1 MLKNFQ
7 EVVVSMAGHCRKCGA
22 ELKEKGDFCPNCGE
36 KNPLPSKKLINKYV
50 IFAICVIVI
59 LAVAASIFLVGN
71 QTQIVTVDGVK
82 FEIPSSYV
90 NDPSRTDISYDG
102 NVKSSAMGWSN
113 DENYIEIGITRTP
126 GSGINSKEVA
136 AQVGGSPTKM
146 FGYDGYYQKYDEESY
161 SFVFG
166 MKDKVCM
173 IYVSDYNAFDDVKVI
188 DENN

>member
-1 MLKNFQ
+1 MEEYCKN
-7 EVVVSMAGHCRKCGA
+7 CGA
-22 ELKEKGDFCPNCGE
+22 KLKKTGDFCPNCGE
-36 KNPLPSKKLINKYV
+36 KNPKHKKNILNKY
-50 IFAICVIVI
+50 AILILILIVI
-59 LAVAASIFLVGN
+59 GVVVASIFLVGN

-90 NDPSRTDISYDG
+90 NDPSRTDISYDD

-136 AQVGGSPTKM
+136 AQIGGSPTKM

-173 IYVSDYNAFDDVKVI
+173 IYVSDYDAFSEVNVI
-188 DENN
+188 GED

>member
-1 MLKNFQ
+1 MEEYCKN
-7 EVVVSMAGHCRKCGA
+7 CGA
-22 ELKEKGDFCPNCGE
+22 KLKKTGDFCPNCGE
-36 KNPLPSKKLINKYV
+36 KNPKHKKNILNKY
-50 IFAICVIVI
+50 AILILILIVI
-59 LAVAASIFLVGN
+59 GAVVASIFLVGN

-90 NDPSRTDISYDG
+90 NDPSRTDISYDD

-136 AQVGGSPTKM
+136 AQIGGSPTKM
-146 FGYDGYYQKYDEESY
+146 FGYEGYYQKYDEESY

-173 IYVSDYNAFDDVKVI
+173 IYVSDYDAFSEVNVI
-188 DENN
+188 GED

>member
-1 MLKNFQ
+1 MD
-7 EVVVSMAGHCRKCGA
+7 GYCRKCGA
-22 ELKEKGDFCPNCGE
+22 KLKEKGDFCPNCGE
-36 KNPLPSKKLINKYV
+36 KNPAPKKNPRNRYIILI
-50 IFAICVIVI
+50 IIAVIVI
-59 LAVAASIFLVGN
+59 AVLASVFLVGN

-90 NDPSRTDISYDG
+90 NDPSRTDISYEG

-126 GSGINSKEVA
+126 GSGINSKDVA

-173 IYVSDYNAFDDVKVI
+173 IYVSDYDAFSDVKVI
-188 DENN
+188 GED

>member
-1 MLKNFQ
+1 M
-7 EVVVSMAGHCRKCGA
+7 ERHCEKCGA
-22 ELKEKGDFCPNCGE
+22 KLKQTGDFCPNCGE
-36 KNPLPSKKLINKYV
+36 KITSPRKKFLNQH
-50 IFAICVIVI
+50 AILFIIIIVI
-59 LAVAASIFLVGN
+59 MAVSASIFLIGG

-82 FEIPSSYV
+82 FEIPSSYI

-113 DENYIEIGITRTP
+113 DEHYIEIGITRTP

-136 AQVGGSPTKM
+136 ANLGGTPTTM
-146 FGYDGYYQKYDEESY
+146 FGYSGYYQKYDEESY

-173 IYVSDYNAFDDVKVI
+173 IYVSDYDAFSDVKVM
-188 DENN
+188 DEY

>member
-1 MLKNFQ
+1 MTI
-7 EVVVSMAGHCRKCGA
+7 
-22 ELKEKGDFCPNCGE
+22 
-36 KNPLPSKKLINKYV
+36 LIIRIIKTTDRTTILNKYV
-50 IFAICVIVI
+50 ILILFLIAIS
-59 LAVAASIFLVGN
+59 AVVASIFLVGN
-71 QTQIVTVDGVK
+71 QTQIVTVDDVK
-82 FEIPSSYV
+82 FEIPSAYV

-102 NVKSSAMGWSN
+102 NVKSSARGWSN

-136 AQVGGSPTKM
+136 SQVGGSPTKM

-173 IYVSDYNAFDDVKVI
+173 IYVSDYDAFGDVRVI
-188 DENN
+188 GEN

>member
-1 MLKNFQ
+1 MD
-7 EVVVSMAGHCRKCGA
+7 GYCRNCGA
-22 ELKEKGDFCPNCGE
+22 KLKENGDFCPNCGE
-36 KNPLPSKKLINKYV
+36 KNIAPKKNLMKKYV
-50 IFAICVIVI
+50 ILIIIAVVIM
-59 LAVAASIFLVGN
+59 AVLASIFLVGN

-90 NDPSRTDISYDG
+90 NDPSRTDINYDG

-136 AQVGGSPTKM
+136 SQVGGSPTKM

-166 MKDKVCM
+166 LKDKVCM
-173 IYVSDYNAFDDVKVI
+173 IYSSDYDAFKDVKVI
-188 DENN
+188 GED